1 MNVAMQNNAG
11 SQKKVYD
18 PIPEGTYTVKLTK
31 SEERTT
37 KKGDG
42 AYINATFEVVE
53 GDHSGRL
60 IFQKFLIDHPSAKA
74 VEIGKNQL
82 SKFLSAVGVR
92 NGLEGIDFDTN
103 RIGEYSNKLV
113 NAKVKIDVPNNPQYS
128 AQNKITNF
136 SMR

>member
-1 MNVAMQNNAG
+1 MQVALQNNV
-11 SQKKVYD
+11 KKVYE

-31 SEERTT
+31 SEEKAT
-37 KKGDG
+37 KSGNG
-42 AYINATFEVVE
+42 SYINATFEVVE

-82 SKFLSAVGVR
+82 NKFLGAVGVR
-92 NGLEGIDFDTN
+92 NGLADLEEDTT
-103 RIGEYSNKLV
+103 RLSEFTNKLV
-113 NAKVKIDVPNNPQYS
+113 NAKVKIELPNDPKYS

>member
-1 MNVAMQNNAG
+1 MNVAMQSNLG
-11 SQKKVYD
+11 QKKTYE

-31 SEERTT
+31 SEERAT

-82 SKFLSAVGVR
+82 NKFLSSVGVR
-92 NGLEGIDFDTN
+92 NGLSDLEEDTT
-103 RIGEYSNKLV
+103 RINEFTNKLV
-113 NAKVKIDVPNNPQYS
+113 NAKVKIELPNDPKYK
-128 AQNKITNF
+128 AQNKIVNY